1 MFTGIIE
8 SIGEI
13 ESITPRSGDVEIVIS
28 SPDLDMSDV
37 ALGDS
42 IAVNGVCLTAVHK
55 TANSFRAD
63 VSNETL
69 AKSTLG
75 TLKAGS
81 MVNLEKALRL
91 GDRLGGHLVSGHVDG
106 IGEVTGRSQDSRS
119 WRFEITPPTELLKYI
134 APKGSIT
141 INGISLTV
149 NSVADGRFD
158 VNIVPHTLQ
167 CTTMQELQP
176 GNSVNL
182 EIDVLARYLEQL
194 MKHSDEKPSRV
205 SKDLLYKSG
214 FAGKN

>member
-8 SIGEI
+8 AVGTI
-13 ESITPRSGDVEIVIS
+13 ESITPRSGDVELVIGTA
-28 SPDLDMSDV
+28 DLDMADV

-55 TANSFRAD
+55 TESSFRAD

-69 AKSTLG
+69 DKSTLSQAKVG
-75 TLKAGS
+75 TT
-81 MVNLEKALRL
+81 VNLEKALRL

-106 IGEVTGRSQDSRS
+106 IGEVTSRSQDSRS
-119 WRFEITPPTELLKYI
+119 WRFEIAPPKALLKYI

-149 NSVADGRFD
+149 NTVVNDRFD

-167 CTTMQELQP
+167 CTTMQSLQAGDP
-176 GNSVNL
+176 VNL

-194 MKHSDEKPSRV
+194 MKHSDHETSGI

-214 FAGKN
+214 FAG

>member
-8 SIGEI
+8 AVGTI
-13 ESITPRSGDVEIVIS
+13 ESITPRGGDVELVIGTAE
-28 SPDLDMSDV
+28 LDMSDV
-37 ALGDS
+37 ELGDS

-55 TANSFRAD
+55 TETSFRAD

-69 AKSTLG
+69 DKSTLSHAKVG
-75 TLKAGS
+75 TT
-81 MVNLEKALRL
+81 VNLEKALQL

-106 IGEVTGRSQDSRS
+106 IGEVTSRTQDSRS
-119 WRFEITPPTELLKYI
+119 WRFEISPPKALIKYI
-134 APKGSIT
+134 AAKGSIT

-149 NSVADGRFD
+149 NTVTNDRFD

-167 CTTMQELQP
+167 CTTMQSLQAGDP
-176 GNSVNL
+176 VNL

-194 MKHSDEKPSRV
+194 MKHSDDSPSGI

-214 FAGKN
+214 FAD

>member
-8 SIGEI
+8 AVGTI
-13 ESITPRSGDVEIVIS
+13 ESITPRSGDVELVIS
-28 SPDLDMSDV
+28 VAELDMSDV

-55 TANSFRAD
+55 TETSFRAD

-69 AKSTLG
+69 DKSTLSHAKVG
-75 TLKAGS
+75 TR
-81 MVNLEKALRL
+81 VNLEKALQL

-106 IGEVTGRSQDSRS
+106 IGEVTGRTQDSRS
-119 WRFEITPPTELLKYI
+119 WRFEISPPRALLKYI

-149 NSVADGRFD
+149 NTVENDRFD

-167 CTTMQELQP
+167 CTTMQSLQAGDP
-176 GNSVNL
+176 VNL

-194 MKHSDEKPSRV
+194 MKHSDKEPSGV

-214 FAGKN
+214 FAD